1 MRGLSA
7 RRSAPHLR
15 AAQRHATAPSPRTT
29 AAPVVAVVVGVV
41 FVVVIVVVVVA
52 VAVAVV
58 VVVFVAVA
66 VDDDAAAAAV
76 VVVVSSHADTA
87 AHGGMI
93 VSDLSRRRAAP
104 RRGLSTRRAARG
116 DGSQLPARVQARVVR
131 PPDQGA
137 LLQRAL

>member
-76 VVVVSSHADTA
+76 VVVVVSSHADTTA
-87 AHGGMI
+87 RGGMT
-93 VSDLSRRRAAP
+93 VSDLSR
-104 RRGLSTRRAARG
+104 RRAARG
-116 DGSQLPARVQARVVR
+116 DGSQLPARVQARVVCT
-131 PPDQGA
+131 PDQGA